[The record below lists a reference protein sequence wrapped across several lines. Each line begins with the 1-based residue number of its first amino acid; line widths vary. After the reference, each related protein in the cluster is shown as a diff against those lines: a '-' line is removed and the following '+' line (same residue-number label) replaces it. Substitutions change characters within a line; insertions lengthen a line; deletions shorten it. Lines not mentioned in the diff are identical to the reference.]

1 MAQDRDEAQGR
12 SMVPA
17 APEWDRRSMLA
28 SGFYNGV
35 DLAALTDLTPAGD
48 AAFIAILAPCLA
60 LVAPVSMDPAAQ
72 DAWYE
77 AARMAL
83 ADVPEDL
90 LRRGAQ
96 EAMGLADHPAKVVPA
111 IMKAVRDD
119 MGWRRRYAANAPV
132 VGRAPQPPAIEDNSP
147 MSLDEVKR
155 LPPALRALGRAGGW
169 IRQEDIDEAER
180 LDAGDRSAYVPDE
193 KAA

>member
-1 MAQDRDEAQGR
+1 
-12 SMVPA
+12 
-17 APEWDRRSMLA
+17 MLV
-28 SGFYNGV
+28 SGSYNGV
-35 DLAALTDLTPAGD
+35 DLVALTDLTPSSD

-60 LVAPVSMDPAAQ
+60 LVAPVSMDPQAQ

-83 ADVPEDL
+83 AEVPEDL

-96 EAMGLADHPAKVVPA
+96 HAMGIADHPAKVVPA
-111 IMKAVRDD
+111 IMKAVREDLD
-119 MGWRRRYAANAPV
+119 WRRSYAANASV
-132 VGRAPQPPAIEDNSP
+132 EKLAPEPPAIEDDSP
-147 MSLDEVKR
+147 MSLHEVKR

-169 IRQEDIDEAER
+169 IRQEDIEEAER
-180 LDAGDRSAYVPDE
+180 LDASDRSAYVPDD

>member
-1 MAQDRDEAQGR
+1 
-12 SMVPA
+12 
-17 APEWDRRSMLA
+17 MLA
-28 SGFYNGV
+28 SGSCNGV
-35 DLAALTDLTPAGD
+35 DLAALTDLTPSSD

-60 LVAPVSMDPAAQ
+60 LVAPVSMDPDAQ

-96 EAMGLADHPAKVVPA
+96 QALGIADHPAKVVPA

-119 MGWRRRYAANAPV
+119 LGWRRRYAANAPV
-132 VGRAPQPPAIEDNSP
+132 AEAAVQPPAIEDSSP

-180 LDAGDRSAYVPDE
+180 LDAAGRSAYVPDE
-193 KAA
+193 EAA